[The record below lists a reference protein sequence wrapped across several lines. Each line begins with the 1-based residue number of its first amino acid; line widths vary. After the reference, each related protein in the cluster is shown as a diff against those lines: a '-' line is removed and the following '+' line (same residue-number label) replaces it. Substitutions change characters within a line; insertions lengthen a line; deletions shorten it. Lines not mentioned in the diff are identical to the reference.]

1 MQSSLFCVVFCLSIF
16 WGDSWQ
22 VSSACMWWLTMNAW
36 CKMSQ
41 LKQCFSIQCLLLFL
55 VPSYGFLTW
64 KSAAMVHKFSGMPQ
78 YHEIPW
84 NLSQDFSGE
93 KNFKQIFFFPC
104 VLLSTSLKK
113 EGWEGENQ
121 PSPSVTW
128 LLFSQILNSG
138 CSCSAQCQICI
149 SSPDQR
155 NRYIAEIILPRV
167 PQRSDLPGLLLVQD
181 PSVQWKFWLKRHSG
195 IFLGI
200 MAFLCLCIIWVSH
213 SLNVCVG
220 KWFEEKAVG
229 ICLLFIGTERRL

>member
-1 MQSSLFCVVFCLSIF
+1 MVFSLEKV
-16 WGDSWQ
+16 Q
-22 VSSACMWWLTMNAW
+22 RW
-36 CKMSQ
+36 CIS
-41 LKQCFSIQCLLLFL
+41 FL
-55 VPSYGFLTW
+55 VCLNTM
-64 KSAAMVHKFSGMPQ
+64 K
-78 YHEIPW
+78 YHEIYLKIFQGRRIL
-84 NLSQDFSGE
+84 NKFSS
-93 KNFKQIFFFPC
+93 FRVFFSPPP
-104 VLLSTSLKK
+104 LKK
-113 EGWEGENQ
+113 RGERERK

-229 ICLLFIGTERRL
+229 ICLLFIGTEQRL